1 MTTPA
6 KLLLA
11 GLAASALSTFSASA
25 FPIAI
30 GGEGAAIL
38 VVGND
43 PVIATYQGN
52 SAAFSN
58 DLYLA
63 RLSDGTVGI
72 DVDNSNDLFIFNN
85 HTSPVG
91 STMSLGAFSI
101 GTELIFRLFVN
112 DTEYN
117 YFSGLSSRNPDGR
130 PHARVQGNWMPNETL
145 VSFEDLFGLPEYPAG
160 FNDLSYSFTNT
171 STPTPSPE
179 PVTLAL
185 LCAGIAG
192 VALMRRRR
200 T

>member
-72 DVDNSNDLFIFNN
+72 DIDNSNDLFIFNN

-91 STMSLGAFSI
+91 STMSLGTFSI

-112 DTEYN
+112 DTGN
-117 YFSGLSSRNPDGR
+117 DFFSGLASRNPDGR

-160 FNDLSYSFTNT
+160 FNDLSFSFTNT

-192 VALMRRRR
+192 VAFTRLRRS
-200 T
+200 